1 MPEAALSAEDAK
13 LVTLARST
21 RARTQASQ
29 GAAVR
34 DENGRTYA
42 AASIG
47 LDSLQISAVG
57 VCIAMAI
64 SSGSTGLEAV
74 VVRDEAGRTSLAE
87 RDRAAVVEFAGS
99 GVVAHLAHPPGP
111 AHPDDQGWPAR
122 YRD

>member
-42 AASIG
+42 AASIA

-74 VVRDEAGRTSLAE
+74 VVLDEAGRTTLDE
-87 RDRAAVVEFAGS
+87 QDRAAIIEFAGS
-99 GVVAHLAHPPGP
+99 GVVAHLGDPRG
-111 AHPDDQGWPAR
+111 QILSSGQS
-122 YRD
+122 